1 MSADQT
7 AKALLQLCRR
17 RAVLLRRTLDALEGQ
32 EPGAH
37 WAVRTMDTLD
47 RELESV
53 ERDIKWQEKQNNG
66 RDSD

>member
-1 MSADQT
+1 MDAT
-7 AKALLQLCRR
+7 ATPLLQLCRR
-17 RAVLLRRTLDALEGQ
+17 RAVLLRRTLEALEGQ

-47 RELESV
+47 RELKSI
-53 ERDIKWQEKQNNG
+53 ERDIKWREKQNDG